1 MIKSQNMKKSINKDK
16 IISPLERIKRKDGY
30 ILKLINKK
38 NKNYNGFGEVY
49 FSKVNYLKIRAW
61 KLHKQMYSNLFVV
74 KGRFLFA
81 VQKDIKSSTFFRVI
95 IDEKDYKSIFIQPNI
110 WFGFQGLSKKEN
122 LLMNLSNIIHNDKES
137 QTISSKKFE
146 FRWNKK

>member
-38 NKNYNGFGEVY
+38 NKNYNEFGEVY
-49 FSKVNYLKIRAW
+49 FSSKLLKDKSL
-61 KLHKQMYSNLFVV
+61 KLHKQMFSNLFVV

-81 VQKDIKSSTFFRVI
+81 VQKDIKSSIFRVI

-110 WFGFQGLSKKEN
+110 WFGFQGLSKK
-122 LLMNLSNIIHNDKES
+122 K
-137 QTISSKKFE
+137 TY
-146 FRWNKK
+146 